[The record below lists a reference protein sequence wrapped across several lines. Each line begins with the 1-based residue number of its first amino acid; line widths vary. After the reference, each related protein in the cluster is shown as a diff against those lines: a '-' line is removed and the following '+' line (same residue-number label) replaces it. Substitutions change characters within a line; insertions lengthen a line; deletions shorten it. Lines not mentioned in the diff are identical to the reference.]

1 MISFDLECDGGHR
14 FEGVFSD
21 YGSFDDQLAAGRIA
35 CPLCTS
41 TSVKRIYSGCAIQAR
56 PVTRL
61 MKDPSA
67 RTFFDYMREFRRFVM
82 ENTEDVGRDFPEVA
96 RGIHC
101 GAEEK
106 RAIRGE
112 TTIGEMKELAEE
124 GIGVLPVPDVEK
136 LEN

>member
-14 FEGVFSD
+14 FEGVFRD
-21 YGSFDDQLAAGRIA
+21 YESFEDQLAAGKIS
-35 CPLCTS
+35 CPLCES
-41 TSVKRIYSGCAIQAR
+41 SAVKRIYSGCAIQAR

-61 MKDPSA
+61 MKDPGA

-96 RGIHC
+96 RAIHY
-101 GAEEK
+101 GLEEE
-106 RAIRGE
+106 RLIRGE
-112 TTIGEMKELAEE
+112 TTLVEMKELGEE

-136 LEN
+136 MEN